1 MQPMVIQSILDLF
14 QHFARVM
21 RTKRVYSKQWI
32 YGLLACLW
40 YLKDQRV
47 YKSLLDY
54 YVLSVLPSPAMLVS
68 DGKGL
73 SDGILKFSK
82 VVRPTGG

>member
-1 MQPMVIQSILDLF
+1 
-14 QHFARVM
+14 M
-21 RTKRVYSKQWI
+21 RTKRVYSKWV

-54 YVLSVLPSPAMLVS
+54 YVLNVLPSPAMLVS
-68 DGKGL
+68 DGIGL
-73 SDGILKFSK
+73 LDSSLEFGEIARLTRS
-82 VVRPTGG
+82 

>member
-1 MQPMVIQSILDLF
+1 MQPMVQSILDLF
-14 QHFARVM
+14 QNFARVM
-21 RTKRVYSKQWI
+21 RTKRVYYRWV

-54 YVLSVLPSPAMLVS
+54 HVLSVPPSPAMLVS
-68 DGKGL
+68 DGIGL
-73 SDGILKFSK
+73 SDSNLKFGK
-82 VVRPTGG
+82 IVRTTRG